1 MLEPGVAAAGL
12 PWLAMNFPGV
22 CDAMLDKLESDDI
35 DDDCGERSPGLAR
48 HGDSGGPARPGHR
61 GRRDLG
67 SAMGQHGGDAGA
79 NTASSANQIRWVGT
93 GPY

>member
-48 HGDSGGPARPGHR
+48 HGDSGAQR
-61 GRRDLG
+61 GQDT
-67 SAMGQHGGDAGA
+67 GDAG
-79 NTASSANQIRWVGT
+79 TWVRPWASMAAMPG
-93 GPY
+93 